1 MIFFIVNL
9 NMYVMVVLSMI
20 KDNNERDKMFFFF
33 SKFSIKGLIKLYVMV
48 SQSLQEILTLI
59 LKPIKPRLAKGI
71 IVLMCGS
78 MAITSSNELIKEL
91 GRWSHEYMNL
101 FGGTERLEQL
111 KLSLFIDGFSKVCF

>member
-1 MIFFIVNL
+1 
-9 NMYVMVVLSMI
+9 MYVMVVLSMI

-78 MAITSSNELIKEL
+78 MAITSSNEDHNPI
-91 GRWSHEYMNL
+91 
-101 FGGTERLEQL
+101 
-111 KLSLFIDGFSKVCF
+111 